1 MDFYFDKVLQ
11 PGQVGAIGIH
21 VQTLELAPGPFE
33 RTYELQTNDP
43 KHRVIK
49 VTMTATIKPLPAF
62 AKRISNADIEHGE
75 RVGAFIVWPAARPRI
90 TLEKGERLPV
100 SLRIRPATP
109 NQSAKL
115 AATSDSFKLTR
126 ETNGSG
132 YVADVI
138 IEPPADAP
146 SRVLPLVVKVEGGDD
161 LKLQVTVNTLSENLI
176 VTPQQVD
183 FGEVSLAKLQ
193 SGATVMSRLGI
204 RKQVG
209 TFQIK
214 SLASSLEFLQVESQA
229 LVDGSNYL
237 IRIRF
242 DPAKLPKAAT
252 YIGTLR
258 IETTD
263 AARPQLE
270 VLIKVV
276 VK

>member
-11 PGQVGAIGIH
+11 PGQVGAIRIH

-109 NQSAKL
+109 DQSAKL

-126 ETNGSG
+126 ETNGNG
-132 YVADVI
+132 YMVDVTV
-138 IEPPADAP
+138 EPPADTP
-146 SRVLPLVVKVEGGDD
+146 SALGWSTTRARAGRS
-161 LKLQVTVNTLSENLI
+161 TLARCIWNS
-176 VTPQQVD
+176 
-183 FGEVSLAKLQ
+183 S
-193 SGATVMSRLGI
+193 
-204 RKQVG
+204 
-209 TFQIK
+209 
-214 SLASSLEFLQVESQA
+214 ASSSRSGRRCTGPGA
-229 LVDGSNYL
+229 W
-237 IRIRF
+237 R
-242 DPAKLPKAAT
+242 
-252 YIGTLR
+252 
-258 IETTD
+258 
-263 AARPQLE
+263 
-270 VLIKVV
+270 
-276 VK
+276 

>member
-1 MDFYFDKVLQ
+1 
-11 PGQVGAIGIH
+11 
-21 VQTLELAPGPFE
+21 
-33 RTYELQTNDP
+33 
-43 KHRVIK
+43 
-49 VTMTATIKPLPAF
+49 
-62 AKRISNADIEHGE
+62 
-75 RVGAFIVWPAARPRI
+75 
-90 TLEKGERLPV
+90 
-100 SLRIRPATP
+100 
-109 NQSAKL
+109 
-115 AATSDSFKLTR
+115 
-126 ETNGSG
+126 
-132 YVADVI
+132 
-138 IEPPADAP
+138 
-146 SRVLPLVVKVEGGDD
+146 
-161 LKLQVTVNTLSENLI
+161 
-176 VTPQQVD
+176 
-183 FGEVSLAKLQ
+183 
-193 SGATVMSRLGI
+193 MSRLGI